1 MREVS
6 IRIYDD
12 LDYARDKTRNEATVS
27 VLVGLDGMW
36 AELDLGEAN
45 MEKVRQTLQRWMSAG
60 HSPETPPPARR
71 SGRRPGPQGKIPPES
86 LARGKAIRAFAAVRG
101 FSTTT
106 ANGSGKTYY
115 SDPLKR
121 AFERAV
127 REFALG
133 TGLESDSVE
142 LYTAFREH
150 LGSVKGEPSGEYRRA
165 AVQEDR
171 AGTGSGPGDGA

>member
-12 LDYARDKTRNEATVS
+12 LDYARDKTRSEATTS
-27 VLVGLDGMW
+27 VVIGLDGIW
-36 AELDLGEAN
+36 AELDLGEVN
-45 MEKVRQTLQRWMSAG
+45 SENVRQTLQQWMSAG
-60 HSPETPPPARR
+60 HPPESSPPRR
-71 SGRRPGPQGKIPPES
+71 SGRRPGPQGKIPLES

-115 SDPLKR
+115 SDPLKK
-121 AFERAV
+121 AFARAV

-150 LGSVKGEPSGEYRRA
+150 LSVKGEPSGEYRRA

>member
-36 AELDLGEAN
+36 AELDLTEVN
-45 MEKVRQTLQRWMSAG
+45 NENIRQTLQQWMSAG
-60 HSPETPPPARR
+60 HPPEPSPPRR

-115 SDPLKR
+115 SDPLKKSF
-121 AFERAV
+121 ARAV
-127 REFALG
+127 REYSLG

-142 LYTAFREH
+142 LFNAFTQH
-150 LGSVKGEPSGEYRRA
+150 LKE
-165 AVQEDR
+165 Q
-171 AGTGSGPGDGA
+171 DGHS